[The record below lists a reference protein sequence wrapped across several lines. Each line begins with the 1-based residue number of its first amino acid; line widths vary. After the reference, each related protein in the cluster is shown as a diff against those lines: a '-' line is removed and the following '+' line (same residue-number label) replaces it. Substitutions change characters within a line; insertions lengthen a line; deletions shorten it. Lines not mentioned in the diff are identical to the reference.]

1 MKAKGE
7 IYIQEKDENN
17 LGIYFLSKINIQV
30 EGRKNENWGFICWL
44 TKNIYLCF
52 MENKTKIEGRKKRI
66 KFNVIY
72 ELIIIYTNL

>member
-1 MKAKGE
+1 
-7 IYIQEKDENN
+7 
-17 LGIYFLSKINIQV
+17 
-30 EGRKNENWGFICWL
+30 
-44 TKNIYLCF
+44 